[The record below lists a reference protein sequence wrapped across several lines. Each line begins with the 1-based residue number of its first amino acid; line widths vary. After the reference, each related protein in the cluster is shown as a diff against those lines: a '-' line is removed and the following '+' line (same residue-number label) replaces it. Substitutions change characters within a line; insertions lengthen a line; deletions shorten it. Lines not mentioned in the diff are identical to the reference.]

1 MSDVRAKLMSC
12 VIKLN
17 PYCFLVAVTV
27 VVAVSFSNDDYD
39 GNQDVKKAIGLLRKT
54 TTLHVHHAFLYI
66 SLPSLHDYDVKLPN
80 CKFYGGR
87 KQATTNLFFSL

>member
-17 PYCFLVAVTV
+17 PYCFLVAVAV
-27 VVAVSFSNDDYD
+27 VVAGSFSNDDGD
-39 GNQDVKKAIGLLRKT
+39 ATRTSKEAIRLLRKT

-66 SLPSLHDYDVKLPN
+66 SLPSLHDYDVKMPN
-80 CKFYGGR
+80 YKFYGGR